1 MTEMTEILKAAL
13 DYQKHGY
20 SVIPISR
27 ETKISLV
34 KWKELQS
41 RIASTEEI
49 KEWWKKWPEANVAI
63 ITGEISGI
71 DCLDGDGPFGFE
83 NLEGQTGIVLPETVS
98 QSTGRPEGGE
108 HRVFKYHGGGL
119 SNGVG
124 YAKNGNESAVDF
136 RTDGGLFVAAPSIH
150 QTGKKY
156 KWAIDPLIED
166 PADFP
171 TDLLAYLKK
180 EQNVIPG
187 FKTAKNP
194 LEKISNGVSEGKRND
209 ACASMVGHCF
219 TAGMT
224 YEDALSACLEWNL
237 KNIPPLPENEILRT
251 VQSIAR
257 KDAGK
262 RFRTKKKLEDVGLS
276 HEKII
281 ECLHS
286 NEDGDA
292 DLFKDIHG
300 DDFVYDHNADEWSAW
315 QGHHY
320 VDDETGSAL
329 KSLDSVIEVYSTAI
343 ETEKGLEHEILG
355 KMANAPGKDHTKI
368 EKQAKSHLANQG
380 ELGKRITKLKTASRK
395 KNVLWGATLAEGL
408 TGREWDKKPWLLPCE
423 NGVINL
429 KTGKLESG
437 NPRDYLKTAC
447 PVSYNPKTESLLWKK
462 FVNEIFAERK
472 DLISYVQRLFGYAIT
487 GQTNEDVLPFF
498 YGHGRNGKTL
508 FFEVVKATLGDLAHK
523 TKASTMIDSG
533 RNSAS
538 GSADADMHAFR
549 GKRIIWA
556 SETNDGNRLN
566 VGRIKE
572 LTGSDTLN
580 ARAPYA
586 RRAIEFKP
594 THLLCLIT
602 NNLPYASA
610 SDFALWERVHLIPF
624 NMAFV
629 HDPKEDNERQVDK
642 DLYTK
647 LMSELPGVLNWLV
660 EGCLKW
666 QREGL
671 NPPDVVR
678 TATDEYK
685 ESNDLIGD
693 YFAERCEKN
702 PDGDITAGK
711 FYENYTYW
719 CSINGHEKLNGT
731 RFGTEMTKLIEK
743 IPYVEKVTNSK
754 PVTYK
759 GITLK
764 SESF

>member
-1 MTEMTEILKAAL
+1 MVNYSNIPDELQKLDQWIAWKPVKQKDGKISKVPVNPKNGSNAKSNNPDTWAPFDVARKFCDAHKGNSIGGIGFVPTKDDPFIIIDGDHCFNNGVTDPEVDKILKDL
-13 DYQKHGY
+13 DTYC
-20 SVIPISR
+20 
-27 ETKISLV
+27 
-34 KWKELQS
+34 
-41 RIASTEEI
+41 
-49 KEWWKKWPEANVAI
+49 
-63 ITGEISGI
+63 EISPSADGI
-71 DCLDGDGPFGFE
+71 HA
-83 NLEGQTGIVLPETVS
+83 IVKGKLP
-98 QSTGRPEGGE
+98 
-108 HRVFKYHGGGL
+108 GGGL
-119 SNGVG
+119 GPKEG
-124 YAKNGNESAVDF
+124 RLLE
-136 RTDGGLFVAAPSIH
+136 IWE
-150 QTGKKY
+150 QKKY
-156 KWAIDPLIED
+156 VTFTGQWLGQYGGRIESRQD
-166 PADFP
+166 EI
-171 TDLLAYLKK
+171 TSLYKRMGG
-180 EQNVIPG
+180 NPG
-187 FKTAKNP
+187 QKGGNSF
-194 LEKISNGVSEGKRND
+194 ESIENGVSDGQRNNS
-209 ACASMVGHCF
+209 CASMAGHCF
-219 TAGMT
+219 SAGMT

-276 HEKII
+276 PEKII

-300 DDFVYDHNADEWSAW
+300 DNFVFDHNADAWSEW

-343 ETEKGLEHEILG
+343 ATAKESTQDELRARISRLKG
-355 KMANAPGKDHTKI
+355 AT
-368 EKQAKSHLANQG
+368 
-380 ELGKRITKLKTASRK
+380 RK
-395 KNVLWGATLAEGL
+395 KNALWCATLGEGL

-447 PVSYNPKTESLLWKK
+447 PVSYNPKTESLPWKK
-462 FVNEIFAERK
+462 FINEIFAEKK

-508 FFEVVKATLGDLAHK
+508 FFEVIKATLGDLAHK
-523 TKASTMIDSG
+523 TKTATMIDSG

-624 NMAFV
+624 NVAFV
-629 HDPKEDNERQVDK
+629 HNPKEDNERQVDK

-647 LMSELPGVLNWLV
+647 LMSELPGVLNWLI

-666 QREGL
+666 QKEGL

-693 YFAERCEKN
+693 FFADRCEIFLT
-702 PDGDITAGK
+702 GQITAGQL
-711 FYENYTYW
+711 YESYTHW
-719 CSINGHEKLNGT
+719 CFTNGYDTLNGK
-731 RFGTEMTKLIEK
+731 RFGREMTKLGETLDG
-743 IPYVEKVTNSK
+743 VEKVTNRK
-754 PVTYK
+754 PISYK
-759 GITLK
+759 GIRFIPNPFELT
-764 SESF
+764 S